1 MLSLTTGIPALESVA
16 ALQLLAAARAD
27 PKHEFHARSGEEQR
41 KVYLMAQPAPPPAV
55 SAQPSASTPAATR
68 TESPLSADPNAWLPT
83 ADDLRRKSAWDLQR
97 VGEAELAR
105 RLATAGPEPPAEGT
119 PDQSVPPTLD
129 VSELPP
135 RADGRQWSAPV
146 VQAFTEDA
154 RALGAE
160 DSEVRS
166 YLALDAGPGGFT
178 PAHGEAFLA
187 GLGELRKDAERAE
200 VLAFDRLRLGVR
212 SYLQGTGRRHDPRVK
227 TALIR
232 AGASLL
238 ADRETIDAI
247 LADKN
252 HPSQNPT
259 HPNHQDA
266 QAELRELYVHLRGKR
281 S

>member
-1 MLSLTTGIPALESVA
+1 MVSLTANTQALASKD

-27 PKHEFHARSGEEQR
+27 PKHEFHDRSGEEQR
-41 KVYLMAQPAPPPAV
+41 KIYLMAQPAPPPAV
-55 SAQPSASTPAATR
+55 SAQPSASTPAPTR
-68 TESPLSADPNAWLPT
+68 SESSPSTNTPSWLPPVSEL
-83 ADDLRRKSAWDLQR
+83 AKMDPWAAQAL
-97 VGEAELAR
+97 GEAERAR
-105 RLATAGPEPPAEGT
+105 RLATAGPEPPVEGT
-119 PDQSVPPTLD
+119 PDQSTPPAPD

-146 VQAFTEDA
+146 AQAFAEDA
-154 RALGAE
+154 RALGADDAE
-160 DSEVRS
+160 IRS

-212 SYLQGTGRRHDPRVK
+212 SYLEGAGRRHDPRVK

-247 LADKN
+247 LADKT

-259 HPNHQDA
+259 HPNYEDA